1 LKKVSDSIAW
11 IWVIYLSEKEIQA
24 TSAMAKNTARPKT
37 LADCAAERGL
47 KALWGALD
55 AV

>member
-1 LKKVSDSIAW
+1 
-11 IWVIYLSEKEIQA
+11 
-24 TSAMAKNTARPKT
+24 MAKNTARPKT

-55 AV
+55 AVYPQSRAAKNWLS